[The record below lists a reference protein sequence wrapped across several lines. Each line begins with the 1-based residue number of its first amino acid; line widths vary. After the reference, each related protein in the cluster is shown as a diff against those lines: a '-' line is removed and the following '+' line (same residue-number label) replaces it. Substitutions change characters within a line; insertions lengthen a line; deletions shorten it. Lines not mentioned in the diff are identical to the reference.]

1 MRKIFFIL
9 SLFVLVSCSKALDV
23 PLDPEVSVYLSNDSE
38 KIIQL
43 TAKDKEYL
51 VLQEWLTEHSSDWH
65 PTSGRYPGG
74 IYLTSGSYGIQITE
88 TQVVL
93 YSINHPKPKAM
104 YIQKIGKGELI
115 DIRNI
120 GK

>member
-1 MRKIFFIL
+1 MRKIFFVL

-23 PLDPEVSVYLSNDSE
+23 PLDPEVSVFFSSDSE
-38 KIIQL
+38 KIIHL
-43 TAKDKEYL
+43 TSKDKEYL
-51 VLQEWLTEHSSDWH
+51 VLEEWLTEHRSGWH

-88 TQVVL
+88 KQVIL
-93 YSINHPKPKAM
+93 YSTNDAKPKAM
-104 YIQKIGKGELI
+104 YIQHIGNGELI
-115 DIRNI
+115 GIRNI

>member
-1 MRKIFFIL
+1 MRKIFFVL

-23 PLDPEVSVYLSNDSE
+23 PLDPEVSVFFSNDSE
-38 KIIQL
+38 KVIQL
-43 TAKDKEYL
+43 TPKDKEYL
-51 VLQEWLTEHSSDWH
+51 GLEEWLTEHSSSWH

-93 YSINHPKPKAM
+93 YSTSHAQPKAM
-104 YIQKIGKGELI
+104 YIQKIAKGELTG
-115 DIRNI
+115 IRNI